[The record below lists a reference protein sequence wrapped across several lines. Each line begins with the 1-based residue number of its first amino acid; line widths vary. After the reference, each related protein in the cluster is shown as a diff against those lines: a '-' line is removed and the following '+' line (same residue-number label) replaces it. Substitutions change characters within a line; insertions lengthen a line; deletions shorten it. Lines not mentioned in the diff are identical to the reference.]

1 MSTPCYNC
9 PNRTIGCHGKCD
21 EYAAYA
27 EERKALYAARL
38 QAFEFNQSIHDLKR
52 RNNRKLNKLEVKA

>member
-9 PNRTIGCHGKCD
+9 QNRTISCHGTCG
-21 EYAAYA
+21 EYAKYA

-38 QAFEFNQSIHDLKR
+38 QAFNFNQSIHDLKR